1 MSGLGLIIA
10 DSMLWYIFVP
20 FFIFLF
26 LNLIKDYIG
35 LYLRSSEIFKF
46 SFYGVFF
53 SFLTNLGC
61 SIFLDGLVYSL
72 VSLLI
77 LLIILSYL
85 FVANGGIDNFFKIFG
100 ILIPVVLISEFLYFC
115 MKSIIVAAYFYFSV
129 ENAGFFE
136 TFFMQFRLALIFLG
150 ILDFDS
156 LEE

>member
-1 MSGLGLIIA
+1 MGFIIA
-10 DSMLWYIFVP
+10 DKMFWYIFIP

-35 LYLRSSEIFKF
+35 LYLRGSEIFKF

-53 SFLTNLGC
+53 SFFTSLGC
-61 SIFLDGLVYSL
+61 SIFLDGLAYSL

-85 FVANGGIDNFFKIFG
+85 FVANGGIDKFFKIFG
-100 ILIPVVLISEFLYFC
+100 ILIPVVLISEFLYFF
-115 MKSIIVAAYFYFSV
+115 MKAIIVAAYFYFSV

-136 TFFMQFRLALIFLG
+136 TFFMQFRLVLVFLG
-150 ILDFDS
+150 ILDFES
-156 LEE
+156 LQDYD